1 MTTIRRGGRI
11 LDIIEAMAVRALT
24 AREIGDA
31 VGIEHKKMHMY
42 LRLLQQRRMATPD
55 STQHNPQ
62 AKGPAPIRWRLTI
75 GGTGQ

>member
-24 AREIGDA
+24 AREISDA
-31 VGIEHKKMHMY
+31 VGIEHRKMYLY

-55 STQHNPQ
+55 STQDNPQ
-62 AKGPAPIRWRLTI
+62 AKGPSPIRWRLTI
-75 GGTGQ
+75 GNCR